1 MGLDRTVEPSL
12 EGLIRGHLDRAEI
25 EIRGPMP
32 GRIESYDAATQT
44 ANVMPMLRLPV
55 AQPDGSVAQEDPPVV
70 PNVPVLFPRVG
81 AWFLSMPVAPGDF
94 VLLVPCEGDW
104 SSFWS
109 RASGTDGALSDVPDV
124 RRHHLAHC
132 VALLG
137 FYPEREALGQTQ
149 AAGADGVVFGSDD
162 ASGPRV
168 QLRADG
174 DTEVATG
181 GGTGAKLLL
190 KSNGTVEVTQS
201 GVTVAKIDTTGT
213 VSLGGIV
220 GDFVA
225 LSTLVSV
232 QFATIIALFN
242 SHTHTVTNATPA
254 GPGPVV
260 TVPPVPLMVPTG
272 SVAAVKVKAV

>member
-70 PNVPVLFPRVG
+70 PNVPVLLLRTRS
-81 AWFLSMPVAPGDF
+81 WFQSMPVAQGDF

-109 RASGTDGALSDVPDV
+109 RSSGTDGALSDVPDV

-137 FYPEREALGQTQ
+137 FYPEREALTQTQ
-149 AAGADGVVFGSDD
+149 AAGAGGVVIGHDS
-162 ASGPRV
+162 ASGARIL
-168 QLRADG
+168 LRADG
-174 DTEVATG
+174 TVGILDASRSFVRGEDYAD
-181 GGTGAKLLL
+181 ALESFLLSL
-190 KSNGTVEVTQS
+190 GVFTTSIGTVVAGLGAFAASAAVTLP
-201 GVTVAKIDTTGT
+201 VLAP
-213 VSLGGIV
+213 
-220 GDFVA
+220 A
-225 LSTLVSV
+225 AATL
-232 QFATIIALFN
+232 APIIAGF
-242 SHTHTVTNATPA
+242 V
-254 GPGPVV
+254 PVV
-260 TVPPVPLMVPTG
+260 SSFGTEISNFIFKRTVYL
-272 SVAAVKVKAV
+272 SQRFKAE